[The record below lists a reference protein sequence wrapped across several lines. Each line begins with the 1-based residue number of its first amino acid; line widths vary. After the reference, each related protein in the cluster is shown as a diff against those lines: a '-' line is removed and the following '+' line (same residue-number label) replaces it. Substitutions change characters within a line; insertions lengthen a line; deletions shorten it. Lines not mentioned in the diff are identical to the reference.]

1 MDNTSRA
8 DYQYIVNDYDYT
20 EEGICERGRYWY
32 QNLSDYIKK
41 AGLTGK
47 VRINPLGL
55 TLMILSYYADIIRL
69 KDFHGIEI
77 ANREKVFAYSC
88 YWLMRFKPVQLIGDV
103 DQRQYF
109 VNELFAAHFLV
120 SEFLREDDRLRQ
132 NTEFVK
138 RLMRELL
145 YNFKYRK
152 YTQQSIELM
161 LVALSRNA
169 SSSEPDMLPP
179 HDPHVPSTV

>member
-1 MDNTSRA
+1 
-8 DYQYIVNDYDYT
+8 
-20 EEGICERGRYWY
+20 
-32 QNLSDYIKK
+32 
-41 AGLTGK
+41 
-47 VRINPLGL
+47 
-55 TLMILSYYADIIRL
+55 
-69 KDFHGIEI
+69 
-77 ANREKVFAYSC
+77 NREKVFAYSC

-179 HDPHVPSTV
+179 HDPHVPSTD